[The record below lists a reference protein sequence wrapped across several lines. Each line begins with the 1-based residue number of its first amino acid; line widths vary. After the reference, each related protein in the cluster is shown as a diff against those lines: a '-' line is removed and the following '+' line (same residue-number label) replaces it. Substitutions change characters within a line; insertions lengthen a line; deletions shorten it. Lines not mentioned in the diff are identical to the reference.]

1 MIEDEPPPPAQVLRP
16 RTGKPFRNTGSMASP
31 AAGAAP
37 AKTGTLRVG
46 KGVLIAVDDDD
57 PHQGWA
63 WDWPEDQDPSS
74 SAHDPEHGFWTTPS
88 APAPLSRSAKSS
100 RRATINSIRAC
111 STAKLPHHTHT
122 QQ

>member
-37 AKTGTLRVG
+37 TKTGTLRVG

-88 APAPLSRSAKSS
+88 APATTFPLGEIIQARHDQLHSRLF
-100 RRATINSIRAC
+100 NS
-111 STAKLPHHTHT
+111 
-122 QQ
+122 